1 MLGSQQVLE
10 ASSLCLGPVP
20 AAIQQNEE
28 PNDLLGVL
36 NPSAE
41 VELALVFPSVPR
53 MEIELEGAGAACHT
67 LTFHVGAL
75 LCSLGLPNWQ
85 K

>member
-10 ASSLCLGPVP
+10 APSLCLGPVP
-20 AAIQQNEE
+20 AAIQQNKE

-41 VELALVFPSVPR
+41 VELALDFPSVPG

-67 LTFHVGAL
+67 
-75 LCSLGLPNWQ
+75 
-85 K
+85 